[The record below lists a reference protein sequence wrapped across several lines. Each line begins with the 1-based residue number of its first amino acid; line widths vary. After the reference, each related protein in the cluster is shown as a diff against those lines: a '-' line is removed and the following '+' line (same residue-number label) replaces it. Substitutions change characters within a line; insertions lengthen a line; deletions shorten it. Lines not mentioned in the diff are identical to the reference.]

1 MKIIAAPDTLV
12 DHSQSVTLRVT
23 GADLSSDNGLKF
35 QWKCRKYTHS
45 NLQSNY

>member
-23 GADLSSDNGLKF
+23 GAHLTDNGLKF
-35 QWKCRKYTHS
+35 QWRCRKYTHS
-45 NLQSNY
+45 NLQSSY